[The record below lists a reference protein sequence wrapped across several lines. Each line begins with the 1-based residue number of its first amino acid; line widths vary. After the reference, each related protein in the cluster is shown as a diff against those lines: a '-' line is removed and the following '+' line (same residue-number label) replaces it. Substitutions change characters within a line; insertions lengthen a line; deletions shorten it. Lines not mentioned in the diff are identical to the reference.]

1 LRDGN
6 TPFTH
11 AEGAAVTLG
20 RETEKRREN
29 MPQIIVTADRGEGAV
44 TTWRE
49 RINASDFESAHFAH
63 QLVERIGWAVSDAH
77 EVEEHADR
85 RPLSSENVQQ
95 TEAPADP
102 APEAPAETTTRE
114 PVAAG

>member
-1 LRDGN
+1 
-6 TPFTH
+6 
-11 AEGAAVTLG
+11 
-20 RETEKRREN
+20 

-85 RPLSSENVQQ
+85 RPLSSEKAQR
-95 TEAPADP
+95 TATPETATPETATPDAPAAEPDTLR
-102 APEAPAETTTRE
+102 AETTTRE
-114 PVAAG
+114 PVATS

>member
-1 LRDGN
+1 
-6 TPFTH
+6 
-11 AEGAAVTLG
+11 
-20 RETEKRREN
+20 

-77 EVEEHADR
+77 EVEQHADR
-85 RPLSSENVQQ
+85 QPLSSEKAQR
-95 TEAPADP
+95 TET
-102 APEAPAETTTRE
+102 PETATPDTLAAEPETPTAETTPRE
-114 PVAAG
+114 PVAAS